1 MEPNLNIH
9 GNQSTTNTN
18 KTQKTEML
26 FFLHVLFAAI
36 CDATA
41 KKDRGE
47 QNENAFAY
55 S

>member
-1 MEPNLNIH
+1 MESNLNIH
-9 GNQSTTNTN
+9 GNQPTSNTN

-26 FFLHVLFAAI
+26 FFRLVLFAAN